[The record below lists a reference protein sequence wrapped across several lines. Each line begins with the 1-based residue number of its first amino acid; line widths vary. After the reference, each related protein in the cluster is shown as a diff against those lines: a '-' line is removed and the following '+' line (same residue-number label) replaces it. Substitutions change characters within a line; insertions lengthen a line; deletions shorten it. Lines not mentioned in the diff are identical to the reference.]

1 LSELD
6 LSLGLLVALAAC
18 GAVLGLD
25 AVSWPQAMISR
36 PVVAATLGGALFGDA
51 ASGFLVGAVL
61 ELLALGRT
69 PYGAA
74 IYPETGP
81 AGLLAGAGLAAGG
94 VSGIGALLVAVA
106 SGLVI
111 GWIGAMSVRMQRALN
126 ERLLA
131 AGDLAAPPKRLE
143 SRHRL
148 AMTLDAVR
156 AGTLTA
162 AFALPVMLL
171 VKLTDGIST
180 GEGAV
185 AASALLLAG
194 LGLAGGVGAA
204 VMRRRPTDP
213 LLLLAGGAAAVAMIV
228 TGIAR

>member
-6 LSLGLLVALAAC
+6 LSLRLLAALVAC

-25 AVSWPQAMISR
+25 AVSWPQVMISR
-36 PVVAATLGGALFGDA
+36 PIVAATFGGALLGDA

-61 ELLALGRT
+61 ELLGLGHT

-74 IYPETGP
+74 VYPETGP

-94 VSGIGALLVAVA
+94 GAAIGPLLVAVA
-106 SGLVI
+106 SGWAI
-111 GWIGAMSVRMQRALN
+111 GWIGAISVRMQRSLN

-131 AGDLAAPPKRLE
+131 GGGLAAPAKRLE
-143 SRHRL
+143 RRHRL
-148 AMTLDAVR
+148 AMVLDALR

-171 VKLTDGIST
+171 VKLADGAST
-180 GEGAV
+180 MEGVV
-185 AASALLLAG
+185 AASALLLVG
-194 LGLAGGVGAA
+194 MGLAGGVGAG
-204 VMRRRPTDP
+204 VMRRRATDP
-213 LLLLAGGAAAVAMIV
+213 LLLLAGGAIALALIV
-228 TGIAR
+228 TAR